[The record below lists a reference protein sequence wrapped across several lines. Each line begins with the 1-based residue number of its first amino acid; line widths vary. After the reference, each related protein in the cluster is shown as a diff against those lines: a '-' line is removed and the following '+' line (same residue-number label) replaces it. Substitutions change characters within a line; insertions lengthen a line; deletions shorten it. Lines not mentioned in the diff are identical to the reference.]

1 LPEGCLWWIEKS
13 TPETKVTR
21 RTQSRV
27 CWTQDQISKWQSEMK
42 NFAENVCMTDVAF
55 PKVGSSGEVGD
66 K

>member
-1 LPEGCLWWIEKS
+1 
-13 TPETKVTR
+13 VTR